1 MEANEELLKQPLAV
15 MKVCDFVRA
24 ITETPEVRKLFQSL
38 IKSVLTDEEIE
49 KVIEDEKNERPRTV
63 RGITGIASIFGCSLP
78 TAQRLKKTVIKD
90 AVSQRGRLII
100 TDVEKA
106 KKLFKNYQ
114 AQNGPFSG
122 LPKTA

>member
-15 MKVCDFVRA
+15 MKVCDFVKA
-24 ITETPEVRKLFQSL
+24 VTETPEVRQLFRSL

-49 KVIEDEKNERPRTV
+49 KVIEDEKNDRPRTV

-114 AQNGPFSG
+114 TQNGPFSG
-122 LPKTA
+122 LPKTE